1 MKITRTEAAHIA
13 HLARLEFSEAEL
25 ATFTEQLDSILSYF
39 DKLKEVDTAL
49 VEPTSHV
56 LKIRNVFRE
65 DAVTPSL
72 GQEAS
77 LQNAPEQESGCFR
90 VPKVID

>member
-1 MKITRTEAAHIA
+1 MKITRAEAAHIA

-25 ATFTEQLDSILSYF
+25 APFTEQLDSILSYF
-39 DKLKEVDTAL
+39 DKLREVDTAS

-56 LKIRNVFRE
+56 LRVRNVFRE
-65 DAVTPSL
+65 DGVNASL
-72 GQEAS
+72 GQESS